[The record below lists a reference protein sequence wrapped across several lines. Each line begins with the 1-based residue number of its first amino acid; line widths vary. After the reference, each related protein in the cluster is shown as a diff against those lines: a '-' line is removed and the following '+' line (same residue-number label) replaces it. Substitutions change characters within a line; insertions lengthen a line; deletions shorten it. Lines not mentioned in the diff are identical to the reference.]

1 MVTIQHMIAFGP
13 VPSRR
18 LGRSL
23 GVNNIPPKNCTFSCI
38 YCQIG
43 RTGKMNLARR
53 EFYRLEMIVEEV
65 EQKVNK
71 TKERGES
78 IDYLAFVPD
87 GEPSLDIHLGDEI
100 DLLRPLGIKTGVIT
114 NTSLIWRDDVRKDL
128 LKADWVSLKV
138 DAVDKN
144 IWRRVNRPHHD
155 LKLSVILEGM
165 LHFAREYPGKLVTE
179 TMLVRN
185 INDSVAHIKELAGFL
200 SQLRPVKAY
209 LSIPTR
215 PPAEKWVHP
224 PGEEALTAAYQI
236 VSERLENVECLFD
249 YEGNAFSLTG
259 DVENDLLSIV
269 SVHPMR
275 EEAVRKFL
283 NRAGKDWTLIHNLV
297 NQNRLLETEY
307 EGKTY
312 FIRKLDE
319 QETK

>member
-1 MVTIQHMIAFGP
+1 MIAFGP

-23 GVNNIPPKNCTFSCI
+23 GVNNILPKNCTFSCI

-43 RTGKMNLARR
+43 RTGKMDLARR
-53 EFYRLEMIVEEV
+53 EFYRPEMIVAEV
-65 EQKVNK
+65 EKKVNK
-71 TKERGES
+71 TRERGEP

-87 GEPSLDIHLGDEI
+87 GEPSLDIHLGNEI

-114 NTSLIWRDDVRKDL
+114 NASLVWQEDVRKDL
-128 LKADWVSLKV
+128 MKADWVSLKV
-138 DAVDKN
+138 DAVDRN
-144 IWRRVNRPHHD
+144 VWRRINRPHRD

-185 INDSVAHIKELAGFL
+185 VNDSVAHIKELIGFL
-200 SQLRPVKAY
+200 SQLRPAKAY

-215 PPAEKWVHP
+215 PPVEKWVLP

-236 VSERLENVECLFD
+236 FSEHLKKVECLFG

-283 NRAGKDWTLIHNLV
+283 NRAGKDCSLVRNLI
-297 NQNRLLETEY
+297 NQNKLLETEY
-307 EGKTY
+307 EGKKY

-319 QETK
+319 QETNYSP

>member
-1 MVTIQHMIAFGP
+1 MLTIQDMIAFGP

-38 YCQIG
+38 YCQVG
-43 RTGKMNLARR
+43 RTSKMNLARR
-53 EFYRLEMIVEEV
+53 IFYKPEMIAEEV
-65 EQKVNK
+65 EKKVKK
-71 TKERGES
+71 TRERGES

-114 NTSLIWRDDVRKDL
+114 NASLVWQEDVRKDL
-128 LKADWVSLKV
+128 MKADWVSLKV
-138 DAVDKN
+138 DAVDRN

-165 LHFAREYPGKLVTE
+165 LHFAREYSGKLVTE

-185 INDSVAHIKELAGFL
+185 VNDSVAHIKKLAGFL

-215 PPAEKWVHP
+215 PPAEKWVLP
-224 PGEEALTAAYQI
+224 PDEEALTAAYQI
-236 VSERLENVECLFD
+236 ISAHFEDVECLFG

-283 NRAGKDWTLIHNLV
+283 NRAGKDWSLIHNLV

-307 EGKTY
+307 EGKRY

-319 QETK
+319 QERK

>member
-1 MVTIQHMIAFGP
+1 MLTIQDMIAFGP

-38 YCQIG
+38 YCQVG
-43 RTGKMNLARR
+43 RTSKMNPARR
-53 EFYRLEMIVEEV
+53 IFYSPETIAEEV
-65 EQKVNK
+65 EKKVNK
-71 TKERGES
+71 TREKGES

-114 NTSLIWRDDVRKDL
+114 NASLIWRDDVRKDL
-128 LKADWVSLKV
+128 LKANWVSLKV
-138 DAVDKN
+138 DAVDRN

-165 LHFAREYPGKLVTE
+165 LHFAREYSGKLVTE

-185 INDSVAHIKELAGFL
+185 VNDSVAHIKKLAGFL

-215 PPAEKWVHP
+215 PPAEKWVLP
-224 PGEEALTAAYQI
+224 PDEEALTAAYQI
-236 VSERLENVECLFD
+236 ISEHFEDVECLFG
-249 YEGNAFSLTG
+249 YEGNAFSSTG

-283 NRAGKDWTLIHNLV
+283 NRAGQDWSLIHNLV

-307 EGKTY
+307 EGKKY

-319 QETK
+319 QERK

>member
-1 MVTIQHMIAFGP
+1 MVTNQHMIAFGP

-53 EFYRLEMIVEEV
+53 EFYRPEMIVKEV

-71 TKERGES
+71 TREGGES

-114 NTSLIWRDDVRKDL
+114 NASLVWQEDVRKDL
-128 LKADWVSLKV
+128 MKADWVSLKV
-138 DAVDKN
+138 DAVDRN
-144 IWRRVNRPHHD
+144 IWRRLNRPHHD

-165 LHFAREYPGKLVTE
+165 LQFAREYPGELVTE

-185 INDSVAHIKELAGFL
+185 VNDSVAHIKELSGFL
-200 SQLRPVKAY
+200 SQLRPAKAY

-215 PPAEKWVHP
+215 PPAEQWVHP
-224 PGEEALTAAYQI
+224 PGEETLTAAYQI
-236 VSERLENVECLFD
+236 VSEHLENVECLFG

-259 DVENDLLSIV
+259 DVANDLLSIV

-275 EEAVRKFL
+275 EEAVQKFL
-283 NRAGKDWTLIHNLV
+283 TRAGKDWSLIDNLIDQ
-297 NQNRLLETEY
+297 NQLLETEY
-307 EGKTY
+307 EGKRY

-319 QETK
+319 QERK